1 MLLLSIVKKTL
12 DLGRVLGGDGG
23 SNVFSGGGGGGG
35 GEQGDDSWPKR
46 NTKVTLHHSCVLF
59 FFGFAMVPHFG
70 KRKSGTPS
78 QKHVIIQFQYQL
90 AQSPIH

>member
-1 MLLLSIVKKTL
+1 MLLSIVKKTL
-12 DLGRVLGGDGG
+12 DLGRVLLLGGDGG
-23 SNVFSGGGGGGG
+23 SNVVVGGGGG
-35 GEQGDDSWPKR
+35 GEQGDDSWPER
-46 NTKVTLHHSCVLF
+46 NTKVTLHHSWLLF

-78 QKHVIIQFQYQL
+78 QKHVIIQFQHQL